1 MNFENYFPFPWKSD
15 VHSYIRRA
23 NNETPLMAIDDDI
36 NYIDDIAD
44 IINDVP
50 ISQYSKVEYDKESQ
64 TILIND
70 EPSLVVRG
78 WGFLTS
84 GNNNLSYE
92 EAAKIQDDI
101 GKWLTKKLLRK

>member
-1 MNFENYFPFPWKSD
+1 MNFEKYFPFPWKSD
-15 VHSYIRRA
+15 GLCYIWSA
-23 NNETPLMAIDDDI
+23 NNETPLMAIDD
-36 NYIDDIAD
+36 IAD
-44 IINDVP
+44 IINDEA

-78 WGFLTS
+78 WGYLTS

>member
-1 MNFENYFPFPWKSD
+1 MNFEKYFPFPWKSD
-15 VHSYIRRA
+15 GLCYIWSA

-36 NYIDDIAD
+36 DSIDDIAD
-44 IINDVP
+44 IINDEA
-50 ISQYSKVEYDKESQ
+50 ISQYYKVEYDKESQ
-64 TILIND
+64 TILSND

-78 WGFLTS
+78 WGYLTS

-92 EAAKIQDDI
+92 EASKIQDDI

>member
-1 MNFENYFPFPWKSD
+1 MNFEKYFPFPWKSD
-15 VHSYIRRA
+15 GLCYIWSA
-23 NNETPLMAIDDDI
+23 NNETPLMAIDD
-36 NYIDDIAD
+36 IAD
-44 IINDVP
+44 IINDEA
-50 ISQYSKVEYDKESQ
+50 ISQYSTVEYDKESQ

-78 WGFLTS
+78 WGYLTS